1 MYIKGNLWM
10 HSHRKMGFTMHS
22 FEYFQF
28 FSAHRRK
35 IPLRMKMRK
44 RMRMIVT
51 KRGNKMRRKKETNQL
66 RMISLK
72 KVESFVTP
80 IRLLLR
86 PKFLKRRRGVR
97 RSYFLQ
103 KQQML
108 ICQENGG
115 PQELTIL
122 KTIVQKCLL

>member
-1 MYIKGNLWM
+1 MYIKCDLWM
-10 HSHRKMGFTMHS
+10 HTHRKIGFTMHS
-22 FEYFQF
+22 FEYFHF
-28 FSAHRRK
+28 FPAHRRK
-35 IPLRMKMRK
+35 IPLRMRK
-44 RMRMIVT
+44 RMRVIMT
-51 KRGNKMRRKKETNQL
+51 KRGNKSRRKKETNQL

-72 KVESFVTP
+72 KVESLVTP

-97 RSYFLQ
+97 SYFLQ
-103 KQQML
+103 NQQML